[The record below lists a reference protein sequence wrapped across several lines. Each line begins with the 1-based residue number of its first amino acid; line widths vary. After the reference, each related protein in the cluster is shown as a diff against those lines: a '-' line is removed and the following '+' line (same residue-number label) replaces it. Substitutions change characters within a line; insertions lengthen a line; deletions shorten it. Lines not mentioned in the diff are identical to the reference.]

1 MTVKPKIT
9 AARAGAELRWTS
21 SLPGI
26 IGGEHSFTLAATGSG
41 TGVVQTET
49 FQGLLARFSG
59 KTFANAEAS
68 FQAPQRSSQAT
79 RRSTSAPAC
88 CTGELT

>member
-41 TGVVQTET
+41 TRVVQTET

-68 FQAPQRSSQAT
+68 FQALNEALK
-79 RRSTSAPAC
+79 RRAEAHPHRPAVPAS
-88 CTGELT
+88 